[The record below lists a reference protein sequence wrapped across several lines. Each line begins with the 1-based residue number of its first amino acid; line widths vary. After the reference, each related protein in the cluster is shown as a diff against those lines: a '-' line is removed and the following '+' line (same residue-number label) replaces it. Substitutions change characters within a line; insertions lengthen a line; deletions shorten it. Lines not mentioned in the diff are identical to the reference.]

1 MKMDWY
7 KNTIYEDV
15 LVLKYNLWRCTG
27 TKIQSMK
34 MDWYKNT
41 IYEDVLVQKYNL
53 WRCTG
58 TKIQSMKMYWYKNT
72 IYEDVLVLKY
82 NPWRCTDT
90 KKSIH
95 EDVLVQ
101 KQYCCFPLAYKFF
114 EVVGKY
120 VNYSFCF
127 K

>member
-1 MKMDWY
+1 MADLGYYVCTVIKTVWIFSLSTLTLY
-7 KNTIYEDV
+7 V
-15 LVLKYNLWRCTG
+15 KYNTWRCTG
-27 TKIQSMK
+27 TKIQAMK
-34 MDWYKNT
+34 MD
-41 IYEDVLVQKYNL
+41 
-53 WRCTG
+53 
-58 TKIQSMKMYWYKNT
+58 WYKNT